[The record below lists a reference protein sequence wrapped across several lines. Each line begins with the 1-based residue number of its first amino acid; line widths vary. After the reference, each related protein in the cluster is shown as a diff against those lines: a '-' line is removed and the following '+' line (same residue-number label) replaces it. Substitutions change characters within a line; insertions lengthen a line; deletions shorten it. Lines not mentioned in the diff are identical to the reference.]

1 MRASL
6 HATLEHVLAHNTHP
20 KINLFINLIN
30 QNTQT
35 TTTTT
40 LMNHEESNSNEERI
54 NLRVEE
60 VLEDTDDNE
69 AIYVPG
75 SDEEDAYYARLVN
88 VIDGV
93 TDQTGLWGTDWD
105 YQEPITEAERRHLQ
119 IESYGDYD
127 LNGHFVCGYCISA
140 YYLDACRG
148 DGTLNEYRDAVQRGD
163 LLDISMIPLT
173 DCTCQDSD
181 DADPD
186 WSPMEVDTTESY
198 HSEDDPTLG

>member
-1 MRASL
+1 M
-6 HATLEHVLAHNTHP
+6 EH
-20 KINLFINLIN
+20 
-30 QNTQT
+30 
-35 TTTTT
+35 
-40 LMNHEESNSNEERI
+40 ESNNSNEERI

-75 SDEEDAYYARLVN
+75 SDSEDAYYARLVN

-93 TDQTGLWGTDWD
+93 TDQTGLWGDDWD
-105 YQEPITEAERRHLQ
+105 YQEPITEAEQRHLL

-140 YYLDACRG
+140 YYFDACTG
-148 DGTLNEYRDAVQRGD
+148 DGTLEQYSNA
-163 LLDISMIPLT
+163 LLDGTLLHIGEMT
-173 DCTCQDSD
+173 EDDCTCQDSD

-186 WSPMEVDTTESY
+186 WSPMELDTEST
-198 HSEDDPTLG
+198 DDPTLG